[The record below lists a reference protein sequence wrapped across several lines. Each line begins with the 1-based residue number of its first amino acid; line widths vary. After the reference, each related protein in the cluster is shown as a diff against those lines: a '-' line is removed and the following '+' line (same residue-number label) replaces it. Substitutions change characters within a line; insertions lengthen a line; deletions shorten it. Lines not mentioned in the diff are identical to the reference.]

1 MEEADSEV
9 FAPAPVHTPP
19 LSADQPQARRTDG
32 MTRQRPGRCRRVTRS
47 SGSTDPPTLSAC
59 FSESRPPLFV
69 LVSIRRRKCE
79 RLSLSL
85 VILGIRLLDV
95 STASACTVRPAGT
108 LCAHVRTTALI
119 NPHVVV

>member
-32 MTRQRPGRCRRVTRS
+32 MTRQRAGRCRRVTRS

-59 FSESRPPLFV
+59 FSESRPLFV
-69 LVSIRRRKCE
+69 LD
-79 RLSLSL
+79 RLHPEEEMRATIPFPRHSW
-85 VILGIRLLDV
+85 D
-95 STASACTVRPAGT
+95 P
-108 LCAHVRTTALI
+108 
-119 NPHVVV
+119 PP